1 MWNICRDEYPCVNN
15 YSDTICWCN
24 LQIDAE
30 HIFFQPSWWWIQFN
44 PKTEKQRPREKLR
57 LAHRHTTI
65 HERNSSHARNFG
77 GARSFLRFRKWF
89 QLFAPVYLVP
99 LACGRSFKTCKKTFP
114 PNLTNAQLIP
124 CMLCALPFRQGNS
137 SLFSRIVPLFIFS
150 VQPHVPSPSQ
160 P

>member
-1 MWNICRDEYPCVNN
+1 MHAIAL
-15 YSDTICWCN
+15 T
-24 LQIDAE
+24 
-30 HIFFQPSWWWIQFN
+30 
-44 PKTEKQRPREKLR
+44 
-57 LAHRHTTI
+57 
-65 HERNSSHARNFG
+65 HARNFG

-137 SLFSRIVPLFIFS
+137 SLFHGSCPCLFFQFNPTS
-150 VQPHVPSPSQ
+150 LHPPNHNFPESSKPDNTYETQPSPLPLKFLLYLGLKAGAVIASHVKRAAACVSGCGCGLRA
-160 P
+160 PRT